1 MSDKENK
8 EIPFPRI
15 PEDLLKE
22 LNRRFPEACADLE
35 WDHKQ
40 IWFVSGQRAVVRFLN
55 HIFIEQNEI
64 ALK

>member
-1 MSDKENK
+1 MTENKDK
-8 EIPFPRI
+8 EIPFPHI

-22 LNRRFPEACADLE
+22 LNRRFPESCADLE

-55 HIFIEQNEI
+55 HLFIEQNQN
-64 ALK
+64 ALS

>member
-1 MSDKENK
+1 MTESNTK
-8 EIPFPRI
+8 EIPFPQI
-15 PEDLLKE
+15 PGDLLKE

-55 HIFIEQNEI
+55 HVFNEQNEN
-64 ALK
+64 ALS